1 MTDKLIMVPGT
12 LFDKN
17 LFKHQLQCLNSKAE
31 CYVANNSSSDN
42 LEEVAK
48 KILYKYEGKLSVL
61 GHSYGG
67 IIAFELFRQAPERIG
82 KLILLNTTHKVPNKQ
97 TKILFQKFIGMAFLG
112 EFNKITSDNLI
123 DIMLTPE
130 NAKNNDLRDAIVNM
144 SLNVGIDNFYNQVKA
159 QLGRPDSTKDLKN
172 IKCPTLIIAGREDN
186 ICPLKLHEEMAEAIP
201 NSTLKVIDKCGHL
214 SPLEQ
219 PVLVNNTIIDW
230 WNKN

>member
-1 MTDKLIMVPGT
+1 MTEKLIMVPGT

-48 KILYKYEGKLSVL
+48 NILDKYEGKLSVL

-112 EFNKITSDNLI
+112 EFNKITNDNLI

-130 NAKNNDLRDAIVNM
+130 NAKNNDLRAAIVHM

-159 QLGRPDSTKDLKN
+159 QLVRPDSTKDLKN

-214 SPLEQ
+214 SLLEE

>member
-1 MTDKLIMVPGT
+1 MTEKLIMVPGT

-48 KILYKYEGKLSVL
+48 NILDKYEGKLSVL

-112 EFNKITSDNLI
+112 EFNKITNDNLI

-130 NAKNNDLRDAIVNM
+130 NAKNNDLRDAIVHM
-144 SLNVGIDNFYNQVKA
+144 SLNVGIDNFYNQV
-159 QLGRPDSTKDLKN
+159 S
-172 IKCPTLIIAGREDN
+172 
-186 ICPLKLHEEMAEAIP
+186 
-201 NSTLKVIDKCGHL
+201 
-214 SPLEQ
+214 
-219 PVLVNNTIIDW
+219 
-230 WNKN
+230 